1 MKGINGR
8 KSHTDGGGRKTYTVE
23 EAGQLLGIG
32 RNQAYEAARNK
43 QLPAVRIGKRWLV
56 LKEPLDRML
65 EGSIPQ

>member
-1 MKGINGR
+1 MAGR
-8 KSHTDGGGRKTYTVE
+8 VIRTTAGGKNYTIE

-32 RNQAYEAARNK
+32 RNQAYEAARSK

-56 LKEPLDRML
+56 LKEPFDRML